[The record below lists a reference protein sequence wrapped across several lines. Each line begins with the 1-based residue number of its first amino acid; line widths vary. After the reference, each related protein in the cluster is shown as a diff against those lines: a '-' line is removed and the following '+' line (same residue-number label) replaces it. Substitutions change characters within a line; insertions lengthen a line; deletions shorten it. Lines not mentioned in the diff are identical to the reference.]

1 NITPDTVREVL
12 TPQTRAIMAVHLAG
26 WPCDMQG
33 LQALADYRVLLL
45 IEDCAQAHGA
55 TIDGRPVGSLSDVAA
70 FSFCTDKIMTTGGE
84 GGMVLC
90 RDEAVWQRAWSFKDH
105 GTAWDTVYNKEHP
118 PGFRWLH
125 ESFGTNWRMPEVQSA
140 IGRVQL
146 GKLPEWT
153 ARRRRNAEMLVQCL
167 AESPAV
173 RVPVPLDGVE
183 HAYYK
188 LYAYVCPERLKPGW
202 DRD

>member
-1 NITPDTVREVL
+1 
-12 TPQTRAIMAVHLAG
+12 
-26 WPCDMQG
+26 
-33 LQALADYRVLLL
+33 
-45 IEDCAQAHGA
+45 
-55 TIDGRPVGSLSDVAA
+55 
-70 FSFCTDKIMTTGGE
+70 
-84 GGMVLC
+84 
-90 RDEAVWQRAWSFKDH
+90 
-105 GTAWDTVYNKEHP
+105 
-118 PGFRWLH
+118 GFRWLH

-153 ARRRRNAEMLVQCL
+153 ARRRRNAEMLAQCL

-173 RVPVPLDGVE
+173 RVPVPAAGVE

-202 DRD
+202 DRDRIVAEIQARDAYCAQGSCSEIYL